1 MKKSLFLFLLLP
13 LATLYSCKEPVV
25 EVKNTLTVSPDTL
38 TFYIEGGK
46 DTFAITT
53 NVSEWTINSSAT
65 WVNTSV
71 NFGVAKQKDIIV
83 TVEGNTA
90 NTARN
95 AVLTIAGEG
104 ADTVFVQIK
113 QIVKPTTADLYPSY
127 SNPIAADQT
136 GMTSDAKML
145 AKQMYMGWNL
155 GNTLEVP
162 GGETGWGNP
171 KATQLL
177 IDSVKAAGF
186 NAVRLPCAWNSYIEN
201 TTTCK
206 IKESWLARVKEV
218 IDYCYKNNM
227 YVILNIHW
235 DGGWLENNVTT
246 TKQSVNNAKQKAI
259 WEQIAMYLRDY
270 DEHLM
275 FAGANEPNVDNAT
288 QMGVLL
294 TYHQTFVDAVRGTGG
309 RNAYRTLVVQGPST
323 DITKTSQLMS
333 KMPTDNVSNRMMAE
347 VHFYTPWNFCGMDK
361 DETWGS
367 MFYYWG
373 SGYHSTTDTGRNATW
388 GEESEVNR
396 LFGLMK
402 TKFADKG
409 IPVIMGEF
417 GALKRSTLTGDNLTK
432 HLASRA
438 YFYEYVFKQAKNNG
452 LVPFLW
458 DTGIH
463 GNNDMGIIVRSSG
476 AIGDRQAYNAIKN
489 GAAAGNYPF

>member
-1 MKKSLFLFLLLP
+1 MKHLSLLLIFLP
-13 LATLYSCKEPVV
+13 VLLISSCKDPVV
-25 EVKNTLTVSPDTL
+25 EDKKTLTVSPDTL

-53 NVSEWTINSSAT
+53 TAREWYISSSAT
-65 WVNTSV
+65 WVTTNLT
-71 NFGVAKQKDIIV
+71 FGIAKQKDIIV
-83 TVEGNTA
+83 SVEENTA
-90 NTARN
+90 KTARN

-104 ADTVFVQIK
+104 ADTVYVQIK
-113 QIVKPTTADLYPSY
+113 QITKSVIGTDYPDY
-127 SNPIAADQT
+127 SIPVAADQT
-136 GMTSDAKML
+136 GMTSDAKTL
-145 AKQMYMGWNL
+145 AKQMFMGWNL

-201 TTTCK
+201 SVTCK

-227 YVILNIHW
+227 YVLLNIHW

-246 TKQSVNNAKQKAI
+246 AKQELNNAKQKAI
-259 WEQIAMYLRDY
+259 WQQIAMYLRNY

-275 FAGANEPNVDNAT
+275 FASANEPNVDNAT
-288 QMGVLL
+288 QMNVLM

-309 RNAYRTLVVQGPST
+309 RNAYRTLVIQGPST
-323 DITKTSQLMS
+323 DITKTNQLMT
-333 KMPTDNVSNRMMAE
+333 KMPTDNVTNRMMAE
-347 VHFYTPWNFCGMDK
+347 VHYYTPWNFCGMTQ
-361 DETWGS
+361 DESWGS

-373 SGYHSTTDTGRNATW
+373 TGYHSTTDTGRNATY
-388 GEESEVNR
+388 GEESEVTR

-402 TKFADKG
+402 AKFADKG

-417 GALKRSTLTGDNLTK
+417 GAVRRSSLTGDNLTK

-452 LVPFLW
+452 LIPFLW

-463 GNNDMGIIVRSSG
+463 GNNDMGVIDRNTG
-476 AIGDRQAYNAIKN
+476 AIGDRQAYTALKN
-489 GAAAGNYPF
+489 GATAGTYPF